1 MKLKFIERK
10 DNEGDVK
17 SFIFGAVEQLSWTP
31 GQFLIY
37 FLPHE
42 NPDIRGKQRFFTIS
56 SAPFEKHVMLST
68 RIFEENRS
76 SFKKVLMNLKSGDEV
91 EVKGPDGDFTVD
103 LPAQAGNP
111 NQKFVFI
118 AGGIGITPFRSIIQE
133 LNNEEKPLN
142 ITLLYANSNEQFAF
156 KKEFEEIAKTN
167 PNFKINYI
175 VSPKHIDKGVI
186 KNSAENIDE
195 PIFYISGPEP
205 MVESLVEM
213 LKKMGIPEDH
223 IKTDYF
229 PGYEAF

>member
-1 MKLKFIERK
+1 MKLRFKERK
-10 DNEGDVK
+10 DEAGDVK
-17 SFIFGAVEQLSWTP
+17 SFIFDPIEKLSWTP

-56 SAPFEKHVMLST
+56 AAPFERQVMLST
-68 RIFEENRS
+68 RIFDENRS
-76 SFKKVLMNLKSGDEV
+76 SFKKALMNLKTGDEV

-103 LPAQAGNP
+103 NP

-118 AGGIGITPFRSIIQE
+118 AGGIGITPYRSIIQQ
-133 LNNEEKPLN
+133 LAHDRKPLN
-142 ITLLYANSNEQFAF
+142 ITLLYANSNEQFPF
-156 KKEFEEIAKTN
+156 KNEFEKIAKTN

-175 VSPKHIDKGVI
+175 VSPKHIDEETVKSSV
-186 KNSAENIDE
+186 ENLNE
-195 PIFYISGPEP
+195 PIFYVSGPEP

-213 LKKMGIPEDH
+213 LKKMGITEDH